1 MQASQWRLISRT
13 DQSPIGPEPPAS
25 DFNANRLFVSYE
37 QQKHCSSIASSF
49 SWMGNGNEYIS
60 GLQPNEHKLNKATWA
75 KAPGDPVIRSDGQ
88 AMRDARST
96 PRDRVRNDE
105 EQR

>member
-1 MQASQWRLISRT
+1 
-13 DQSPIGPEPPAS
+13 
-25 DFNANRLFVSYE
+25 
-37 QQKHCSSIASSF
+37 
-49 SWMGNGNEYIS
+49 MGNGNEYIS

>member
-1 MQASQWRLISRT
+1 MEMNIFPGF
-13 DQSPIGPEPPAS
+13 SPI
-25 DFNANRLFVSYE
+25 
-37 QQKHCSSIASSF
+37 
-49 SWMGNGNEYIS
+49 
-60 GLQPNEHKLNKATWA
+60 EHKLIKATWA

-88 AMRDARST
+88 AMRDARSN